1 MNPLYD
7 EDDNLADELMEAADV
22 DGMYAE
28 EDDEPAD
35 AAYASAA
42 NDSGGDELPPM
53 TRADEIVDQ
62 LMPEGFEWRRL
73 VCSYPRA
80 AMALALA
87 GGFVVGRAQGAGMLA
102 GLSGFVLSEV
112 SRNVQE
118 FVEDFGA

>member
-7 EDDNLADELMEAADV
+7 DDSLADELMEAAEVEGLYD
-22 DGMYAE
+22 DA
-28 EDDEPAD
+28 DDEPSTAHR
-35 AAYASAA
+35 AAV
-42 NDSGGDELPPM
+42 DGDDELPPL

-73 VCSYPRA
+73 VCSYPRT
-80 AMALALA
+80 AMLVAMA

-102 GLSGFVLSEV
+102 GLSGFVLGEV

-118 FVEDFGA
+118 FVEDFAA